1 MDWVA
6 AAQYFVGGAL
16 LGLSAVASPGPFQ
29 AYLISQTLKNG
40 WQRML
45 PAALA
50 PLISDGPI
58 ILLVLFGLTQL
69 PEQFLLYIQIAGGLL
84 LIYFA
89 WRTYQ
94 AYRHFD
100 FNAVTASESPS
111 QNIFEAALVNALS
124 PGPWIFWS
132 LMAGP
137 IVLEAWQL
145 SPAYGATYL
154 LGFYTALIG
163 GLGVFIL
170 MLGTARQLGARFTR
184 TLLGV
189 SALILLF
196 FGLYQLYKSTIST

>member
-1 MDWVA
+1 MDWLF
-6 AAQYFVGGAL
+6 AAQYFVSGAL

-40 WQRML
+40 WRRTL

-50 PLISDGPI
+50 PLLSDGPI
-58 ILLVLFGLTQL
+58 ILLVLFGLTRL
-69 PEQFLLYIQIAGGLL
+69 PEQFLVYIQIAGGLL

-89 WRTYQ
+89 WRTFQ
-94 AYRHFD
+94 AYQHFT
-100 FNAVTASESPS
+100 FTITASESTS
-111 QNIFEAALVNALS
+111 QNIFEAALVNMLS

-137 IVLEAWQL
+137 IVLEGWRL
-145 SPAYGATYL
+145 SPAYGGAYL
-154 LGFYTALIG
+154 VGFYTALIG

-170 MLGTARQLGARFTR
+170 ILGTARQLGARFTR
-184 TLLGV
+184 ILLGF

-196 FGLYQLYKSTIST
+196 FGLYQLYKSTISI

>member
-1 MDWVA
+1 MNWLLA
-6 AAQYFVGGAL
+6 GSYLISGAL

-29 AYLISQTLKNG
+29 AYLISQTLKNS
-40 WQRML
+40 WKRTL

-58 ILLVLFGLTQL
+58 IVLVLLGLTRL

-89 WRTYQ
+89 WRTYE
-94 AYRHFD
+94 AFRRFD
-100 FNAVTASESPS
+100 FETVAARQSSS
-111 QNIFEAALVNALS
+111 QNLFEAALVNALS

-137 IVLEAWQL
+137 ILLEGWRL
-145 SPAYGATYL
+145 SPAFGGAYL
-154 LGFYTALIG
+154 LGFYGAMIT
-163 GLGVFIL
+163 GLVAFIML
-170 MLGTARQLGARFTR
+170 LGTARQLGAKFTR
-184 TLLGV
+184 VLLGI

-196 FGLYQLYKSTIST
+196 FGLYQLYKSATIF